1 MYYVVFLTSYLVASW
16 YGLCCIYHR
25 LKELMPQTEVGS
37 GCVDLQEDQR
47 ILQRKHSHKRST
59 RNPTATATD
68 SGEEGWSTGDDSID
82 EFTSTEPSVS
92 SAEGDVSV
100 FTHSQSH
107 TSPISL
113 PSLIAVQ
120 ETKSTPPPSADSG
133 ATLGTLIQSPI
144 DLSLSPSLES
154 TTSVRGVCPP
164 ANSSTVSETEKVSEL
179 SESNSPRVEDVKT
192 KCGSEERDFSCGSE
206 ERDFSCGS
214 EERDFSC
221 GSEERD
227 FSCGSEERDF
237 REESHGTPDQAS
249 RVEEEVGTP
258 VPKRARLS
266 PEQSSVSRKL
276 FNRNTTYSDQ
286 EEVQEEVKVEEKE
299 EGEEVG
305 TTSPCDHLFIDL
317 TQEDQDETLVAP
329 EMIDLTQDHLTPP
342 PEPNITNREE
352 EEEEEEEEALSGGV
366 GIDCTQSVVHSSQ
379 LSLPVALSESQSSGS
394 TSRSTISSRRS
405 ASVESGGLEQ
415 YGSPNCL
422 PPTPGRENVYSI
434 LQRPDFP

>member
-59 RNPTATATD
+59 RNPTATAAD
-68 SGEEGWSTGDDSID
+68 SGDEGWSTGDESID

-192 KCGSEERDFSCGSE
+192 KCGSEERDFSCDSE

-214 EERDFSC
+214 EES
-221 GSEERD
+221 
-227 FSCGSEERDF
+227 DF

-299 EGEEVG
+299 EEVG

-352 EEEEEEEEALSGGV
+352 EEEEEEEESLSSGV
-366 GIDCTQSVVHSSQ
+366 GIDHTQSVVHSSQ